1 MKIEIEVSPA
11 TRRSLAS
18 KAEELGVSLE
28 DLAKAALVDIATRP
42 GREFQA
48 AARYVLR
55 KNRELYRRLAR

>member
-18 KAEELGVSLE
+18 KAEELGVSVE

-42 GREFQA
+42 SREFQT